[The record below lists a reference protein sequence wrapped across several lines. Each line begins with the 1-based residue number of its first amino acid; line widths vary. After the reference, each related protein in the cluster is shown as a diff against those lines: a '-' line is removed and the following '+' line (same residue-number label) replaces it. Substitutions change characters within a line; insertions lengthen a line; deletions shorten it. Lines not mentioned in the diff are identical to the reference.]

1 MWRRMLGPS
10 NCTSSALDT
19 IRFKIDSAM
28 TASCSDLYQS
38 SGSNCEVT
46 TVDPLP
52 SRDAKMLRSS
62 AAVSLLIGVVKKS
75 SNVKPKIMRSSQ
87 CLAFGPCSGGE
98 FYFA

>member
-75 SNVKPKIMRSSQ
+75 SNVKQRIMRSSR
-87 CLAFGPCSGGE
+87 LLTPDTSPIGGD
-98 FYFA
+98 YFA